1 MVQNSCLLQRS
12 QAKAMPRT
20 VFVLLTR
27 NFTPFVVKIISHS
40 LSSSISSVISA
51 SLLSLLYFSIIPSSV
66 EVINEYRV
74 VWSPSLTEIRAVVV
88 FVEFLMRNREL
99 QFIHLSIGE
108 FCWNWTFLEQVTQL
122 WNTIMSTLWM
132 LSQVISFV
140 LSSSFARLIC
150 FSEISGRFSVNLL

>member
-12 QAKAMPRT
+12 QAKAMPST

-74 VWSPSLTEIRAVVV
+74 VWSPSLTEIRA